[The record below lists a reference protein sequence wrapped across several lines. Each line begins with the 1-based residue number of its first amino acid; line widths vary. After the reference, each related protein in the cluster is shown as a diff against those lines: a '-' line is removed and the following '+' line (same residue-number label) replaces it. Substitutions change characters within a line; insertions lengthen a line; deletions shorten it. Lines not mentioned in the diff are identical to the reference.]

1 MKSIKTLLR
10 VKQREMDALKRQQGL
25 LEAQREELYKT
36 LDILATRLAQ
46 ELKAAETLPG
56 MASFFGDFSNAIK
69 QRQEAVH
76 GGIRLLDNELD
87 RLAAQI
93 RERFSETKKF
103 EIALA
108 NWEKRRD
115 EALARRAQQEMDDIA
130 IRGYVRKDAY

>member
-1 MKSIKTLLR
+1 MKSITTLLR
-10 VKQREMDALKRQQGL
+10 IKQREMDALKRQQGL

-36 LDILATRLAQ
+36 LDILAARLVQ

-56 MASFFGDFSNAIK
+56 MASFFGDFSSAIK

-87 RLAAQI
+87 RLAGLI
-93 RERFSETKKF
+93 REHFSEMKKY

-108 NWEKRRD
+108 NWKKRRD
-115 EALARRAQQEMDDIA
+115 EAAARRSQQEMDEIA
-130 IRGYVRKDAY
+130 IRGYVRKDA